1 MTETTSQKKLRPTFW
16 ESVPLNK
23 MTDDEWE
30 ALCDGCGRCCLN
42 KLEDPD
48 TGHVALTRI
57 ACRLL
62 DNESCRCAQYD
73 IRHQFVPEC
82 IRMTSE
88 TIAKHAY
95 WLPNTCA
102 YKLLHEG
109 KKLPDWHP
117 LLTGTQQS
125 VHAAGISVQRWS
137 IPEFECLKMSGKTIL
152 LKDKR

>member
-1 MTETTSQKKLRPTFW
+1 MTKTTSRAKLRPTFW

-23 MTDDEWE
+23 MTDNEWE

-48 TGHVALTRI
+48 TGNVALTRI

-117 LLTGTQQS
+117 LLTGTEQS
-125 VHAAGISVQRWS
+125 VHAAGISVQGWS
-137 IPEFECLKMSGKTIL
+137 IPEFEVPEDEWEDYIVEK
-152 LKDKR
+152 

>member
-16 ESVPLNK
+16 ESVALNK

-82 IRMTSE
+82 IRMTAE

-109 KKLPDWHP
+109 KKLPEWHP
-117 LLTGTQQS
+117 LRTGTEQS
-125 VHAAGISVQRWS
+125 VHAAGISVQGWS
-137 IPEFECLKMSGKTIL
+137 IPEFEVPEDEWEDHIVEK
-152 LKDKR
+152 

>member
-102 YKLLHEG
+102 YKLLHRGE
-109 KKLPDWHP
+109 KTARLASIANWYR
-117 LLTGTQQS
+117 TIGTR
-125 VHAAGISVQRWS
+125 RWYLCS
-137 IPEFECLKMSGKTIL
+137 RLEHT
-152 LKDKR
+152 RV

>member
-1 MTETTSQKKLRPTFW
+1 MTKTTSRAKLRPTFW

-23 MTDDEWE
+23 MTDNEWE

-48 TGHVALTRI
+48 TGNVALTRI

-109 KKLPDWHP
+109 KKLPEWHP
-117 LLTGTQQS
+117 LRTGTEQS
-125 VHAAGISVQRWS
+125 VHAAGISVQGWS
-137 IPEFECLKMSGKTIL
+137 IPEFEVPEDEWEDSIVEK
-152 LKDKR
+152 

>member
-109 KKLPDWHP
+109 EKLPDWHP
-117 LLTGTQQS
+117 LLTGTEQS
-125 VHAAGISVQRWS
+125 VHAAGISVQGWS
-137 IPEFECLKMSGKTIL
+137 IPEFEVPEDEWEDHIVE
-152 LKDKR
+152 R

>member
-1 MTETTSQKKLRPTFW
+1 M
-16 ESVPLNK
+16 
-23 MTDDEWE
+23 
-30 ALCDGCGRCCLN
+30 
-42 KLEDPD
+42 EDPD

-125 VHAAGISVQRWS
+125 VHAAGISVQGWS
-137 IPEFECLKMSGKTIL
+137 IPEFEVPEDEWEDHIVE
-152 LKDKR
+152 R

>member
-1 MTETTSQKKLRPTFW
+1 MTETTSQKKLRPNFW
-16 ESVPLNK
+16 ESVSLNK
-23 MTDDEWE
+23 MTGDEWE

-42 KLEDPD
+42 KLEDPN

-62 DNESCRCAQYD
+62 DNESCRCAQYE

-109 KKLPDWHP
+109 KKLPEWHP
-117 LLTGTQQS
+117 LRTGTERS
-125 VHAAGISVQRWS
+125 VHAAGISVQGWS
-137 IPEFECLKMSGKTIL
+137 IPEFEVPEDEWEDHIVEG
-152 LKDKR
+152 

>member
-1 MTETTSQKKLRPTFW
+1 MTETTSQKKLRTTFW

-117 LLTGTQQS
+117 LLTGTEQS
-125 VHAAGISVQRWS
+125 VHAAGISVQGWS
-137 IPEFECLKMSGKTIL
+137 IPEFEVPEDEWEDHIVE
-152 LKDKR
+152 R

>member
-102 YKLLHEG
+102 
-109 KKLPDWHP
+109 
-117 LLTGTQQS
+117 
-125 VHAAGISVQRWS
+125 
-137 IPEFECLKMSGKTIL
+137 
-152 LKDKR
+152 

>member
-16 ESVPLNK
+16 ESVHLNK

-102 YKLLHEG
+102 YKLSLIH
-109 KKLPDWHP
+109 
-117 LLTGTQQS
+117 
-125 VHAAGISVQRWS
+125 I
-137 IPEFECLKMSGKTIL
+137 
-152 LKDKR
+152 